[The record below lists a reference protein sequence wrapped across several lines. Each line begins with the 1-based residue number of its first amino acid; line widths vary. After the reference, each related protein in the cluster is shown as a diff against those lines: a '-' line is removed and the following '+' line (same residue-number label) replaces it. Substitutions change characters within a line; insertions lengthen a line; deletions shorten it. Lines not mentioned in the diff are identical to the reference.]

1 MCERDLLLGEPDRA
15 LAMRKALVT
24 WMQSAAGEGL
34 REDQRRSTEDESMLA
49 ALGYANNA
57 ASQSSQL
64 WDPERWNG
72 ARVWEESPWRRF
84 FEDDSFR
91 EKYLRSLSKNK

>member
-1 MCERDLLLGEPDRA
+1 
-15 LAMRKALVT
+15 
-24 WMQSAAGEGL
+24 
-34 REDQRRSTEDESMLA
+34 MLA

-57 ASQSSQL
+57 ASQSGQL

-72 ARVWEESPWRRF
+72 ARAWEESPWRRF